1 MPAISTFVLN
11 DGQATP
17 VAHTFTPT
25 GPDKN
30 GVLYFKDVSSGI
42 PIGFPTVSIDL
53 KAPNSASAGQSSQA
67 NRVYRATVKVV
78 VPILESGTSAS
89 TVSGI
94 PPTYTKA
101 YDVVFK
107 TEAILPERS
116 SLQSR
121 KDALA
126 FMVDAIWGA
135 NGKKLFQ
142 DLEGWY

>member
-1 MPAISTFVLN
+1 MPAIASFVLN

-30 GVLYFKDVSSGI
+30 GVMYFQDISGGI
-42 PIGFPTVSIDL
+42 PIGYPTVSIDL
-53 KAPNSASAGQSSQA
+53 KSPRSANAGQSSQA
-67 NRVYRATVKVV
+67 NRVYRATVKIV
-78 VPILESGTSAS
+78 VPVLESGTSAS
-89 TVSGI
+89 TITGI
-94 PPTYTKA
+94 APTYTKA
-101 YDVVFK
+101 YDVVMK
-107 TEAILPERS
+107 AEAIIPERS

-121 KDALA
+121 KDVLA
-126 FMVDAIWGA
+126 FMVDAIWGN

>member
-1 MPAISTFVLN
+1 LN

-42 PIGFPTVSIDL
+42 PIGFPTVSVDL
-53 KAPNSASAGQSSQA
+53 KAPSAASAGQQSFA
-67 NRVYRATVKVV
+67 NRVYRANLKIA
-78 VPILESGTSAS
+78 VPILESNTSAS
-89 TVSGI
+89 TVNGI
-94 PPTYTKA
+94 PPTYVKA
-101 YDVVFK
+101 YDVVFRV
-107 TEAILPERS
+107 EAILPERS
-116 SLQSR
+116 SLASR

-126 FMVDAIWGA
+126 YCA
-135 NGKKLFQ
+135 NYLASTAGVALFR

>member
-1 MPAISTFVLN
+1 MPAIAAFTLN

-17 VAHTFTPT
+17 AAHTFTPT

-30 GVLYFKDVSSGI
+30 GVLYFMDVSGGI

-53 KAPNSASAGQSSQA
+53 KSPKSAGPGQQSQA

-78 VPILESGTSAS
+78 VPVLESGTSAS
-89 TVSGI
+89 TISGI
-94 PPTYTKA
+94 PPAYTKA

-116 SLQSR
+116 SLAAR
-121 KDALA
+121 KDGLA
-126 FMVDAIWGA
+126 YLVDAIWGA